1 MMAILKLYSTR
12 YLTWQFNFAL
22 SSKFVKPPLTPTLS
36 RARARELKSCTLAVV
51 PSPTDEGMV
60 AAARAY
66 NPLSRWRERVG
77 ERGKVT
83 MGLPISLL
91 TAERLT
97 HAK

>member
-1 MMAILKLYSTR
+1 MMAILKLYSTL

-22 SSKFVKPPLTPTLS
+22 SSKFVKPPITPTLS
-36 RARARELKSCTLAVV
+36 RMRARGLKSCTLAVV
-51 PSPTDEGMV
+51 PSPMDEGMV
-60 AAARAY
+60 AVARAY
-66 NPLSRWRERVG
+66 NPLSRRRERVG